1 MPSTASDTLRLIEQR
16 AERAIAQELQL
27 MTQQILDMRHALVLD
42 DRAHADALLM
52 KLDRLIDDQV
62 IRPCAAPELPPL
74 NPQLVLDD
82 LLPLSPS
89 NYAVRFFHREYGDL
103 EDVAIVESFPQAV
116 QLAVDRL
123 SVHPMDQT
131 AADWAKGRGTLSVR
145 SQHGTV
151 LLHIEAIEQ
160 PVPTVQPNVARVCQA
175 LENGE
180 AAHASHLF
188 KALRQVA

>member
-1 MPSTASDTLRLIEQR
+1 MSTASDNLRRIEQR
-16 AERAIAQELQL
+16 AERAIPQELRL
-27 MTQQILDMRHALVLD
+27 MSQEVLEMRHALVLD

-62 IRPCAAPELPPL
+62 IRPCAAPETPQML
-74 NPQLVLDD
+74 PQLDLDD

-89 NYAVRFFHREYGDL
+89 NYVVRFFHREYGDL
-103 EDVAIVESFPQAV
+103 EDVATVESFPQAV

-123 SVHPMDQT
+123 AVHPMDQT
-131 AADWAKGRGTLSVR
+131 DAGWANGRGTLSVR

-160 PVPTVQPNVARVCQA
+160 PLPTVQPHVARACQA
-175 LENGE
+175 LESGD
-180 AAHASHLF
+180 AAHAGHLF
-188 KALRQVA
+188 TALRQVA